1 MEEHDS
7 EIARNNSHSGWS
19 SSMGA
24 EMKIKVLRLKFEKK
38 KMNEETKGGRVPEML
53 SRGGDL

>member
-7 EIARNNSHSGWS
+7 EIARNNIHSGWS

-24 EMKIKVLRLKFEKK
+24 EMKIEVLRLKFEKK
-38 KMNEETKGGRVPEML
+38 NE
-53 SRGGDL
+53 